1 MNSGI
6 YKIENKNTGEV
17 YIGQSDNC
25 ERRLSEHKQKRFVPI
40 DMWIN
45 VLGVDN
51 FTFEIIETCPKEEL
65 DQKEQ
70 KYIEFYN
77 SKEAGYNQQSG
88 GFNNSSGEGNGRAK
102 VNVDDVIKIR
112 TAYAERKSQKEVYE

>member
-25 ERRLSEHKQKRFVPI
+25 ERRLSEHKKKRFIPI

-45 VLGVDN
+45 FLGADN

-70 KYIEFYN
+70 EYIEIYN
-77 SKEAGYNQQSG
+77 SREAGYNQQYG
-88 GFNNSSGEGNGRAK
+88 GFNNSAGEGNGRAK